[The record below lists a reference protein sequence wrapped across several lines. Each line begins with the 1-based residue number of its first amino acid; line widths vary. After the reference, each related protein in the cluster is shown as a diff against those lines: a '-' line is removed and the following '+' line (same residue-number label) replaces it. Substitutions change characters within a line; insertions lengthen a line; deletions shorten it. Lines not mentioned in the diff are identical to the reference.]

1 MDNSDKEKFIPKLK
15 CSVIDNTNNNII
27 NFPKILSSLDLNQRI
42 RNNYASL
49 KHAISINFLLECCFT
64 ESMMLFDSDII
75 LKKSIDFIDTDFLT
89 IADIEMNGHLD
100 RNNEK
105 IYMGNTRFLPFIQ
118 YFNVMKLN

>member
-1 MDNSDKEKFIPKLK
+1 MDNSDKEKFIPELK
-15 CSVIDNTNNNII
+15 CSVIDNTKNNII

-49 KHAISINFLLECCFT
+49 KHTISINFLLECCCT

-105 IYMGNTRFLPFIQ
+105 TYMGNTRFLPFIQ

>member
-1 MDNSDKEKFIPKLK
+1 MDNSDKEKFIPELK
-15 CSVIDNTNNNII
+15 CSVIDNTKNSII

-49 KHAISINFLLECCFT
+49 KHAISINFLLECCCT

-100 RNNEK
+100 RHNEK
-105 IYMGNTRFLPFIQ
+105 TYIGNTRFLPFIQ